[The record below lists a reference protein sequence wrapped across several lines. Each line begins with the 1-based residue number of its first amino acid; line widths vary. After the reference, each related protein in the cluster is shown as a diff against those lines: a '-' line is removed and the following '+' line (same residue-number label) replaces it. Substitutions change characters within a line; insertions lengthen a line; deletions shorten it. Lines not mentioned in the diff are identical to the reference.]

1 MMSPHGPKNDAAHES
16 KEIADFVDFLII
28 EKGLAK
34 NTLSAY
40 GKDLDDFLLYLKK
53 QRSRDLPAAERGDVA
68 SFIQHLSS
76 KKNSARSI
84 SRKISA
90 IKGLYK
96 YLAGEKRINADP
108 TVNIQMP
115 KAEKRLPSVLSHHEM
130 ERMLSAP
137 GTGKKGALRD
147 RAIFELLYACGLRIS
162 ELTGLRLSHLNRAG
176 GFLRVFGK
184 GGKERV
190 VPVGKAALEWI
201 DRYLGEERPALSS
214 PRAEDFVILNRRGG
228 PMSRMGVWKIIREN
242 ARKAGISTRVSP
254 HTFRHSFATHL
265 LKGGADL
272 RSVQEMLGHSDIST
286 TQIYTHVNKEYL
298 KDIHT
303 TFHPRNKKKT

>member
-1 MMSPHGPKNDAAHES
+1 MEGQNPKKEAAPES
-16 KEIADFVDFLII
+16 REIADFMDFLII
-28 EKGLAK
+28 EKGLSK
-34 NTLSAY
+34 NTILAY
-40 GKDLDDFLLYLKK
+40 GHDLDDFLIYLTKAK
-53 QRSRDLPAAERGDVA
+53 AGEILSAQRGEIAAY
-68 SFIQHLSS
+68 IQHLSAN
-76 KKNSARSI
+76 KISARSI

-96 YLAGEKRINADP
+96 FLSGEKRVTLDP

-130 ERMLSAP
+130 EKMLSSP
-137 GTGKKGALRD
+137 GTGEKGGLRD

-162 ELTGLRLSHLNRAG
+162 ELIGLRLSHMNRAE

-190 VPVGKAALEWI
+190 VPVGNAALEWI
-201 DRYLGEERPALSS
+201 NRYLTEERPSLSGPKS
-214 PRAEDFVILNRRGG
+214 EDFVILNRRGS
-228 PMSRMGVWKIIREN
+228 PMSRMGVWKIIRAN
-242 ARKAGISTRVSP
+242 AGRAGIETHVSP

-298 KDIHT
+298 KDVHT